1 MYVPKEGEVPVV
13 CPCCNSQFF
22 FPTGHPIV
30 NRHQLSLPLPP
41 IVEPRFCDDCGD
53 YEVHSDG
60 KCVVCEARAIHP
72 EVSGEGEVIL

>member
-30 NRHQLSLPLPP
+30 NRHQLMLPLPP
-41 IVEPRFCDDCGD
+41 IVEPKFCDVCGD

-60 KCVVCEARAIHP
+60 KCIVCEARSIHS
-72 EVSGEGEVIL
+72 EVSDDLP